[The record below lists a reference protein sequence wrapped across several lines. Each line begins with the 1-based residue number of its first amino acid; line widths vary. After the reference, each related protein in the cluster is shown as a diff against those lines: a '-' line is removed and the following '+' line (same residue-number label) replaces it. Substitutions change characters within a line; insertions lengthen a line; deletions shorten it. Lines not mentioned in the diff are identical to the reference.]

1 LLGTSRRL
9 AYHVLPA
16 KHMITYLKGKVK
28 YKNKSYIVI
37 DVHDVGYR
45 VFVVPQFQEKIKED
59 EAVELYTFQHVGEDK
74 TELYGFEQ
82 IDELEFFEQ
91 LIHIS
96 GIGPKSALGI
106 LTQAKVDEVKR
117 AVIHGDSSLLT
128 KVSGIGKKTAERI
141 ILELKNKIDV
151 SDKESKEFLKGGIKD
166 DVETIDALVSL
177 GYSLSE
183 AREALKLIPEE
194 ATTIEQKVKAALKLS
209 GKK

>member
-1 LLGTSRRL
+1 
-9 AYHVLPA
+9 
-16 KHMITYLKGKVK
+16 MITYLKGKVK

-194 ATTIEQKVKAALKLS
+194 ATTIEQKVKAALK
-209 GKK
+209 